1 MESFACGIPAVST
14 RIGAEGL
21 TETDGDLCRLADS
34 PEAFAQAVIDLFAQP
49 EEAEA
54 MARRARREIEKT
66 WDMPTQT
73 ARLVEAYRAT
83 LAAKRNPH

>member
-1 MESFACGIPAVST
+1 MESFACGIPVVST
-14 RIGAEGL
+14 RVGAEGL
-21 TETDGDLCRLADS
+21 TETDGDFCRLADS
-34 PEAFAQAVIDLFAQP
+34 PEAFAQAVIELFAQP

-54 MARRARREIEKT
+54 MARRARQEIEKN

-83 LAAKRNPH
+83 LAAKRKPH